1 MKKSCLLLGIGV
13 VLGGFVAT
21 ATAADTTAAACPVS
35 GKSVQQTATTT
46 HHGGTVYFCCKKCQ
60 KAFKDDASKFASKA
74 NQQLVVTG
82 QASQEKCPISGGK
95 TKPGTEFKI
104 GNTEVAFCCKN
115 CRKKVAEAS
124 SSDRV
129 DLVFGDQPFGKGFVV
144 HGDSE

>member
-13 VLGGFVAT
+13 VLGGLIAT

-35 GKSVQQTATTT
+35 GKPVQQTATAT

-74 NQQLVVTG
+74 NQQLVVTR